1 MKITQVV
8 YYFITTRLTY
18 ILIPSNINLDPP
30 SALSLTLTR
39 INIQLSLLG
48 LHKQHT
54 QHKTP
59 LVFLSPYYSFEDKV
73 PRVLFQ
79 LESLNSEHPNL
90 RYVLHN
96 IAPLRMN
103 LGVQWITNLAHIF
116 QGYLCSLKSSL
127 HSHLNHLIFEAEMI
141 KLWPKY

>member
-18 ILIPSNINLDPP
+18 ILIPSNINLDPL

-39 INIQLSLLG
+39 INIQLSLLW

-73 PRVLFQ
+73 LRVLFQ
-79 LESLNSEHPNL
+79 LESPKLEICPTQHNPTLNESWGPMGYEFGHTFF
-90 RYVLHN
+90 R
-96 IAPLRMN
+96 
-103 LGVQWITNLAHIF
+103 GIF
-116 QGYLCSLKSSL
+116 DSLKSSL
-127 HSHLNHLIFEAEMI
+127 HSHLNHLKFFFLEQ
-141 KLWPKY
+141 K